1 MPHASDAQRLQAL
14 HAQLTAALASGD
26 WRAVGEVDGAIRQC
40 LEQLPRDPA
49 ADPAVQAARAQA
61 EATSRNR
68 ARGRIMEPPER

>member
-49 ADPAVQAARAQA
+49 ADPAVQAARAQLRTLHGKALEACA
-61 EATSRNR
+61 E
-68 ARGRIMEPPER
+68 E